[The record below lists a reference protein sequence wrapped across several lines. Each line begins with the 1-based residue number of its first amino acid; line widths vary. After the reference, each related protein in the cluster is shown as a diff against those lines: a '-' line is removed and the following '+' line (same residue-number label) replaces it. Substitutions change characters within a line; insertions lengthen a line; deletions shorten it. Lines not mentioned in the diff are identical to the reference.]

1 MRVHIKCRVQSW
13 YLMKIFLIGIQGR
26 LAAEMMLQTY
36 FSMVMASYRSLTNAL
51 GFSSTGGNDAIQAS
65 TSFTGEIGQHYFT
78 LHNTLTIEQLIIDVN
93 NQRFD
98 KWKELD
104 KLILEGIIAVVSLA
118 LSSLGSVGGSV
129 GGKLGVALR
138 ILAQVGMAVGQIAGQ
153 LAGMIYNLVDAM
165 EENKVLENS
174 QQFDNFD
181 EDDLDNEDKLA
192 DSKRVE
198 KKFTERTERGW

>member
-1 MRVHIKCRVQSW
+1 M
-13 YLMKIFLIGIQGR
+13 
-26 LAAEMMLQTY
+26 
-36 FSMVMASYRSLTNAL
+36 
-51 GFSSTGGNDAIQAS
+51 
-65 TSFTGEIGQHYFT
+65 
-78 LHNTLTIEQLIIDVN
+78 
-93 NQRFD
+93 
-98 KWKELD
+98 D

-198 KKFTERTERGW
+198 RIYRKNGKGLVKKP